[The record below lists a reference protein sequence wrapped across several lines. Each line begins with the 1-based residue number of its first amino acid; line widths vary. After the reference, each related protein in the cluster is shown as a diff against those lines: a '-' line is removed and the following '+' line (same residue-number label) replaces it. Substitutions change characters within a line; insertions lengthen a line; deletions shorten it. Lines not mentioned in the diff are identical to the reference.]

1 VVLGCGLLQ
10 LRLGQLLLLELLQPA
25 AASADDTAEDQI
37 PTDKNLWIYNNS
49 MAVQ

>member
-1 VVLGCGLLQ
+1 VVLGCGLPQLQ
-10 LRLGQLLLLELLQPA
+10 LGQLLLLELLQPV

-37 PTDKNLWIYNNS
+37 PIDKNLLIYNNI